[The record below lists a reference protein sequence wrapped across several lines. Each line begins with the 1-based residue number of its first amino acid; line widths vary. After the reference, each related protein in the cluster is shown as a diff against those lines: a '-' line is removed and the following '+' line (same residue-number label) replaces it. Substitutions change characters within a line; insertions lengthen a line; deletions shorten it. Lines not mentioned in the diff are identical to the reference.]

1 MLRHV
6 LALAA
11 TFAFAIAS
19 AEAKS
24 AQAAPNAPAAASQQQ
39 IAPAQHAP
47 ATEAAQPAWPA
58 TTEPAHPAAASP
70 QGATAAPAQP
80 AATQPVATTPQ
91 PAPAQTP
98 APAAQ
103 PAPAAAPPAAHPVA
117 TAPAAPATDQTAQP
131 ATAPAQ
137 PVPGET
143 PPPAAAQPAAPAPTQ
158 PAPRAEKPAPVLS
171 PEVNEAIKEMVDSM
185 DSAEKALAKMSAS
198 DSNLSG
204 LRDQIDGVIAKATK
218 TADVVRPRRDEIER
232 QLSKLGPPPAKDAP
246 AESETVVAE
255 RARLAAQSGELEEA
269 AKTLRVTWWRARQ
282 AIDKITNLRLSL
294 FVKNLTQRIT
304 SPLLPEYWSD
314 LVAVAP
320 NVEWRLKYNAD
331 DWITSVNKQK
341 TKVVL
346 LLALSIGLYLLL
358 KLIALAIT
366 RYRPNET
373 STPPTFFER
382 AASASWIAPVRAVPG
397 VIATIV
403 LFGGLNYLELL
414 YDPAAAPVGKALFQ
428 SLLIFISVS
437 ALVSA
442 VFAPNQ
448 PERRLVL
455 LSSHSA
461 GRISFLLK
469 TLAFIYSV
477 DLFLSDFA
485 QVFYFP
491 LALSVVQSLATS
503 LAFAFV
509 LIGLLLTPFQSSE
522 GVGLRPVSRHRPLW
536 LKIPLWLAAVA
547 IIGCCLVGYVALGR
561 FLAQQLVMTGVVG
574 LIATLLYL
582 AIRSFTRGNTT
593 SRGHI
598 SVLLEERMGF
608 DESRRK
614 QLGWLTES
622 VLTLGVL
629 VATVPVLLLQWG
641 FSGPDI
647 RDWLKQLFFGFQIGQ
662 IRISLVRILVGM
674 AIFVAILFV
683 TRLIQRRLRE
693 NVLIAPRMDPGIA
706 NSIDT
711 AVGYAGTGLG
721 AIAAISYA
729 GFDITSLA
737 IVAGALS
744 VGIGFGLQSIV
755 NNFVSGLILLI
766 ERPIKVGDVVVVGG
780 EEGTVKRISV
790 RSTEIETFDRASL
803 IVPNSELIT
812 GRVLNWTHR
821 NALGRVVMKF
831 SSGPETDPRRVLA
844 VLSECANRH
853 PSVMREPAPIAVFEG
868 YTPTTTDFSLRVL
881 LPDITHSLKV
891 QSDLRVAIYEA
902 LRRTHIGGVE
912 NFASHPAI
920 SEAS

>member
-1 MLRHV
+1 M
-6 LALAA
+6 
-11 TFAFAIAS
+11 T
-19 AEAKS
+19 
-24 AQAAPNAPAAASQQQ
+24 
-39 IAPAQHAP
+39 
-47 ATEAAQPAWPA
+47 
-58 TTEPAHPAAASP
+58 
-70 QGATAAPAQP
+70 
-80 AATQPVATTPQ
+80 
-91 PAPAQTP
+91 
-98 APAAQ
+98 
-103 PAPAAAPPAAHPVA
+103 
-117 TAPAAPATDQTAQP
+117 
-131 ATAPAQ
+131 
-137 PVPGET
+137 
-143 PPPAAAQPAAPAPTQ
+143 
-158 PAPRAEKPAPVLS
+158 

-198 DSNLSG
+198 DNNLSN

-218 TADVVRPRRDEIER
+218 TADAVRPRREEIER

-269 AKTLRVTWWRARQ
+269 SKTLRVTWWRARQ

-294 FVKNLTQRIT
+294 FVKSLTERIT
-304 SPLLPEYWSD
+304 SPLLPAFWSE
-314 LVAVAP
+314 LVRVAP
-320 NVEWRLKYNAD
+320 NVEWRLKYNAN
-331 DWITSVNKQK
+331 DWISSVNKQK
-341 TKVVL
+341 TKVAL
-346 LLALSIGLYLLL
+346 LLAFSIGLYLFL
-358 KLIALAIT
+358 KLIVVTIT

-382 AASASWIAPVRAVPG
+382 AASASWIAPFRAIPG
-397 VIATIV
+397 IAATIL

-414 YDPAAAPVGKALFQ
+414 YDPASAPVGKALLE
-428 SLLIFISVS
+428 SLLIFIAVS

-461 GRISFLLK
+461 GRIAFLLK

-477 DLFLSDFA
+477 DLFLSSFA
-485 QVFYFP
+485 QTFYFP
-491 LALSVVQSLATS
+491 LTLSVVQSLATS

-522 GVGLRPVSRHRPLW
+522 GVGLKPVSRHRPLW
-536 LKIPLWLAAVA
+536 LKIPLWLAAFA

-629 VATVPVLLLQWG
+629 LATVPVLMLQWG
-641 FSGPDI
+641 FSGPDV

-662 IRISLVRILVGM
+662 IRISLVRILIGM
-674 AIFVAILFV
+674 AIFVAVVFV
-683 TRLIQRRLRE
+683 TRLVQRRLRA

-729 GFDITSLA
+729 GFDITNLA

-766 ERPIKVGDVVVVGG
+766 ERPIKVGDMVVVGG
-780 EEGTVKRISV
+780 EQGTVKRISV

-831 SSGPETDPRRVLA
+831 SSGPDTDPRRVLA
-844 VLSECANRH
+844 ILSECANRH